1 MEAASKTA
9 IGGVLLNMHITSRT
23 LLKWALVLVVIGV
36 TVPMGRLIHWR
47 STAQEVRVRGPV
59 PHTVI
64 LRETVYAP
72 DGTATVTGEYTQA
85 VRSDGSFVWRY
96 AEIDRANTE
105 RGIQFA
111 SGIEV
116 TIDEIGKT
124 KSTQTIH
131 VSPARWLRDPNSNC
145 INSLAGEPC
154 TSPPEVFSGV
164 EMVAGHR
171 TVKLTNGS
179 ATRWHALDYGCAMVK
194 SRHDWGGGSVT
205 EKNLVALIPGEP
217 EAALFEVAQYKEVS
231 PSERM
236 LGSAQRRMKPGPEAD
251 EHLRKFAEKLR
262 TYDEYY
268 YKHRPAK

>member
-1 MEAASKTA
+1 M
-9 IGGVLLNMHITSRT
+9 LNMHITSRT
-23 LLKWALVLVVIGV
+23 LLKWALVFVVIGV
-36 TVPMGRLIHWR
+36 AVSMGRLIHSR
-47 STAQEVRVRGPV
+47 STAQEVRVSGPI
-59 PHTVI
+59 PYTVT
-64 LRETVYAP
+64 LRETIYAP
-72 DGTATVTGEYTQA
+72 DGTATVAGEYTRA
-85 VRSDGSFVWRY
+85 VRSDGSLVWRY
-96 AEIDRANTE
+96 AEIGRANTE

-124 KSTQTIH
+124 KSTQMIH
-131 VSPARWLRDPNSNC
+131 MNPARLQRDPRSNC
-145 INSLAGEPC
+145 FNSLTGEPF
-154 TSPPEVFSGV
+154 TSPPEVFSG
-164 EMVAGHR
+164 EETVAKIR
-171 TVKLTNGS
+171 AVKLTQGI
-179 ATRWHALDYGCAMVK
+179 ATAWHAVDCGCAMVK

-217 EAALFEVAQYKEVS
+217 DPALFGVAQYKEVS

-268 YKHRPAK
+268 YKHRPVP